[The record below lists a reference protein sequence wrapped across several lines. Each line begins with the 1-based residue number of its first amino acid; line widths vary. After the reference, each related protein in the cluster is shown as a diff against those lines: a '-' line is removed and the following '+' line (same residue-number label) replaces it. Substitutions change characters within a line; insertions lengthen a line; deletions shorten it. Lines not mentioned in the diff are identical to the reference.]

1 MSAPRSIPHAP
12 TPSAAGP
19 SRRQALQLLTVGG
32 TVVGLAGLSAC
43 SDEAP
48 ADAAGTVRDSIVVVT
63 PDQASNVVRD
73 YGYTAGTDNQD
84 VTNNLHAQLIRKP
97 YVEDGNARNQDLYT
111 FEPYLAEGYETS
123 ADGLTFTFTLKE
135 VLSAQGNPL
144 TADDVLWSFERK
156 FATPGGGMA
165 GYYRPMLTDPATQIV
180 KVDDRT
186 VSFTVEKPGY
196 GLTLLANLAENI
208 GSIYDSTYLAANA
221 TPEDP
226 YAVQWAVEDM
236 LRGNFGF
243 GAYSLESVTAG
254 QEIVMVANPNFVFG
268 DLPIQRITRRL
279 VEDAATRANM
289 VRNGDADIALGLRP
303 ADQQSLEGEAAVT
316 VPTTETNNYLLLA
329 MNTTKPPFD
338 DQAVRYAMAF
348 AMPYDQIISDVYF
361 DRAYKYTHVLDDT
374 APNYDDSA
382 LPEFAF
388 DPDRAREMLAAAGAS
403 DLAFTLTVNNGL
415 PAIQDTAI
423 QIQSAMAD
431 AGITVTISEVPAA
444 QLNQDSLEGKLEASL
459 SSGSS
464 VTMTPPYSL
473 QLLTQPGGGSNI
485 ALWNDPEFLAEVQAG
500 LDAGDALSDEAG
512 AHWMAAELRMVE
524 QAPYVMIARV
534 RPAAVLRSEIEGF
547 AQRTDFR
554 IDYSSLSFA

>member
-12 TPSAAGP
+12 TTSGTGP

-48 ADAAGTVRDSIVVVT
+48 ADAAGAVRDSIVVVT

-165 GYYRPMLTDPATQIV
+165 GYYKPMLTDPATQIV

-208 GSIYDSTYLAANA
+208 GSIYDSTYLTANA

-268 DLPIQRITRRL
+268 DLPITRITRRL

-303 ADQQSLEGEAAVT
+303 ADQQALEGEAAVT
-316 VPTTETNNYLLLA
+316 VPTTETNNYLLMA
-329 MNTTKPPFD
+329 MNTTRPPFD
-338 DQAVRYAMAF
+338 DPAVRYAMAF

-388 DPDRAREMLAAAGAS
+388 DPDRAREMLAAAGAP

-423 QIQSAMAD
+423 QIQSAMAE
-431 AGITVTISEVPAA
+431 AGVTVTISEVPAA

-512 AHWMAAELRMVE
+512 VHWMAAELRMVE

-534 RPAAVLRSEIEGF
+534 RPAAVLRADIEGF